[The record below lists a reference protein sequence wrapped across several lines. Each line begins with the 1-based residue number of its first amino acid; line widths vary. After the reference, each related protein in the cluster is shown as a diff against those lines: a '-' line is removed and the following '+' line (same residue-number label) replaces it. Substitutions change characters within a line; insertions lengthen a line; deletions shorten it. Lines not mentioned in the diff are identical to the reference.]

1 MNMLRRA
8 VWGLG
13 VGLVAG
19 LAGTAA
25 LAGSI
30 TDPSL
35 AGNTQY
41 DEWTTNGLTS
51 AVNPGYGSYPWTAP
65 WPGPIAST
73 EGGDAGLYRTAGST
87 ESTGGP
93 VPAGGALYFGG
104 TAADANVFGGSLAI
118 VDASPL
124 AGLANVVFQ
133 IKIAEAFGYDFYDH
147 ILPVLS
153 YNGGTQ
159 NLAATYA
166 AITEKIDDGIV
177 QTPGGPQSSYTNT
190 HLLQWD
196 LSGISG
202 ITDFTI
208 SFSGVQHAQVYGLR
222 VDQYDVFTSLAPTAA
237 VPEPTSV
244 ALLACGLAAVLY
256 RARKRA

>member
-1 MNMLRRA
+1 MSMLRRA
-8 VWGLG
+8 FWGLG
-13 VGLVAG
+13 VGLIAG

-30 TDPSL
+30 TDPNL

-41 DEWTTNGLTS
+41 DEWTTAGLTS
-51 AVNPGYGSYPWTAP
+51 AVNTGYGSFPGTAP

-73 EGGDAGLYRTAGST
+73 EGGDAGLSKLSNGAG
-87 ESTGGP
+87 GGP
-93 VPAGGALYFGG
+93 VPFNSSLYFAGFSAAPNSLGGAL
-104 TAADANVFGGSLAI
+104 AI
-118 VDASPL
+118 SDSTPVG
-124 AGLANVVFQ
+124 GLANVVFQ
-133 IKIAEAFGYDFYDH
+133 IQIGQALGFDFYDDV
-147 ILPVLS
+147 LPALS
-153 YNGGTQ
+153 YNGGSQ
-159 NLAATYA
+159 NLAASFATVTDR
-166 AITEKIDDGIV
+166 IETGTFETPDGSVEPI
-177 QTPGGPQSSYTNT
+177 YTNT

-208 SFSGVQHAQVYGLR
+208 SFSGVQHAQIYGLR
-222 VDQYDVFTSLAPTAA
+222 LDQSDVFNSLAPVAA

-256 RARKRA
+256 GARKRG